1 MKWIALAALAFV
13 IAGPSHAQDPYPSRP
28 VHIVVPFPAAGV
40 ADLLARVVARRLSDK
55 WGQPVIV
62 DNRPGASGNIG
73 MADGALAKPDGY
85 TLVLAATGNLTVNP
99 HLYKL
104 PFDITRDLEPVT
116 LVARSPNVL
125 VIHPSIPARSFE
137 DFLDYARANPGKLNY
152 SSPGEGTGTHLAGEL
167 LDIEAGL
174 DTMHIPYKGLA
185 PAVNDVV
192 SGQVQYMFAGIS
204 SVLGFIKN
212 GKLVALAIASEERS
226 PQLPT
231 VPTISE
237 SGLPGF
243 DATSWF
249 GLVTRAG
256 TPPAVVRKIQ
266 VDVADALKSGAM
278 RGQLEPL
285 GLEPVGSTTE
295 EFSEM
300 ITTES
305 RKWTRLLKR
314 AHVRPPPQ

>member
-104 PFDITRDLEPVT
+104 PFDVTRDLEPVT